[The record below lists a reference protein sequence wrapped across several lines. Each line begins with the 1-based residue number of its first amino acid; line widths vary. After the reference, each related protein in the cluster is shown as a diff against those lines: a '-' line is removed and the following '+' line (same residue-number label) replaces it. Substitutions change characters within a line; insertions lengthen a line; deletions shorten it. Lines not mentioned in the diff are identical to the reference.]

1 MRNKLVIGLVTGA
14 TVGAV
19 AGLLFAPKPGRESRQ
34 IVATQSW
41 GIRQKT
47 GGYVH
52 KMRSWRKSKEPVMAG
67 PFDLRGT

>member
-34 IVATQSW
+34 IVATQSR
-41 GIRQKT
+41 GIRHNT
-47 GGYVH
+47 GSYVH
-52 KMRSWRKSKEPVMAG
+52 RMRFWKKSKEPVMAG
-67 PFDLRGT
+67 PFELRGT

>member
-1 MRNKLVIGLVTGA
+1 MRNKLVIGLVAGA

-19 AGLLFAPKPGRESRQ
+19 AGLLFAPNPGQESRQ

-41 GIRQKT
+41 GIRHKT
-47 GGYVH
+47 GSYFH
-52 KMRSWRKSKEPVMAG
+52 RMRSWRKSKEPVMAG